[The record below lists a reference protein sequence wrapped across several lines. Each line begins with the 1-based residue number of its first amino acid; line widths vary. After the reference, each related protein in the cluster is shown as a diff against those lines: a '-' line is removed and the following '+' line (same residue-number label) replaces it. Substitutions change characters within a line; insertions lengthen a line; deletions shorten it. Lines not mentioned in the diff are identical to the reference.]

1 MFLLNILIPKIHQL
15 PSVKI
20 NTTSLKVIE
29 QINRIVNFVI
39 KIKSSLADSWTS
51 NPPLSN
57 SNLPA
62 AYSPPRVS
70 SLPCLRRKKPIGT
83 HKKHF

>member
-1 MFLLNILIPKIHQL
+1 MFLLYILIPKIHQI

-29 QINRIVNFVI
+29 QINRFFNFDI
-39 KIKSSLADSWTS
+39 EIKSSLADSWTS
-51 NPPLSN
+51 NSPLSN

-70 SLPCLRRKKPIGT
+70 SLPCLRREKPISA
-83 HKKHF
+83 HKNHF